1 MLDKPIGE
9 AQAIIEKVVRETFPP
24 GTIHAVEVL
33 PDPGEDGENYLQV
46 TIEVDEGFAKKHA
59 KEAIGLVRHM
69 RPKLFEVN
77 ETRFPVMQFVSR
89 EDAEWLRREAG

>member
-1 MLDKPIGE
+1 MLDKPVGE
-9 AQAIIEKVVRETFPP
+9 AQAIIEKVVMETFPA

-33 PDPGEDGENYLQV
+33 PDPYEDGENYLQV
-46 TIEVDEGFAKKHA
+46 TVEVDDDFSKKYAKK
-59 KEAIGLVRHM
+59 AIGLIRHI

-89 EDAEWLRREAG
+89 EDAEWLRREAD